1 MPGSKKTLDQMIPPQ
16 NIEAEQATLGSAMM
30 DKDALLSIRRDLH
43 TKDFYLERNRRIWEC
58 LMALT
63 DKREPTD
70 ILTLGTELQER
81 KWLESVGGR
90 EYLFT
95 IIDSVPTA
103 ANGGYYA
110 GLVRE
115 ASLRRA
121 LITFGGALQT
131 EAHDE
136 QNEAEEVLARAVG
149 GLLGLRNDGGEE
161 MEHISTVLTRVW
173 ERISEAHENKGGHIG
188 LDIGMP
194 SLDGMLGGLMGGDLF
209 VLGGRPSKGKSALSF
224 QMALNV
230 SREVAVLF
238 VSLEMSTSYLVT
250 RFLGGA
256 LNVETSRLRRGRIEQ
271 QEFNALSD
279 FIASNQERKLWFL
292 QGAGMP
298 INRLD
303 TLVQRSALRIAAKGE
318 RLGLV
323 VIDHL
328 GFVTAPGD
336 NRVTQ
341 IGNAVLGIK
350 TLARSLDAPVVL
362 CCQLRR
368 PSPGEKDKPPTLECL
383 RESGHIEEHA
393 DEVVLIHNPQA
404 GNGIMLTK
412 PVEADLIVAKHRN
425 GPTGAV
431 KMMWDSRTQRF
442 LEIEKRREAA

>member
-1 MPGSKKTLDQMIPPQ
+1 MNGLPRTPDQRIPPQ
-16 NIEAEQATLGSAMM
+16 NIEAEQAALGSAMLS
-30 DKDALLSIRRDLH
+30 KDALLELRRDLRA
-43 TKDFYLERNRRIWEC
+43 KDFYLERNRRVWDC
-58 LMALT
+58 LLSLS
-63 DKREPTD
+63 DKNEPTD
-70 ILTLGTELQER
+70 ILTLASELSER
-81 KWLESVGGR
+81 RWLEAVGGR
-90 EYLFT
+90 DYLFT

-103 ANGGYYA
+103 ANAAYYA

-121 LITFGGALQT
+121 LISFGGALQA

-136 QNEAEEVLARAVG
+136 QNEAEEVLSRAVG
-149 GLLGLRNDGGEE
+149 GLLGLKSEGGED
-161 MEHISTVLTRVW
+161 MEHISVVLNRVW
-173 ERISEAHENKGGHIG
+173 DRIAEAHANKGGHLGQDIG
-188 LDIGMP
+188 LP
-194 SLDGMLGGLMGGDLF
+194 HLDGMLGGLMGGDLV

-230 SREVAVLF
+230 SREIGVLF

-250 RFLGGA
+250 RYLGGA
-256 LNVETSRLRRGRIEQ
+256 TGVETSRLRRGRIGEE
-271 QEFNALSD
+271 EFNSLSD
-279 FIASNQERKLWFL
+279 FISSAQERKLWFL

-298 INRLD
+298 VNRLD
-303 TLVQRSALRIAAKGE
+303 TLVQRAALRIAAKEE
-318 RLGLV
+318 RLGLI

-350 TLARSLDAPVVL
+350 TLARSLDTPVIL

-368 PSPGEKDKPPTLECL
+368 PSSGEKDKPPTLECL

-393 DEVVLIHNPQA
+393 DIVVLIHNPEA
-404 GNGIMLTK
+404 GTGRLLTK
-412 PVEADLIVAKHRN
+412 PAEADLIVAKHRN

-431 KMMWDSRTQRF
+431 KMMWESRTQRF
-442 LEIEKRREAA
+442 LEIETRREAA

>member
-1 MPGSKKTLDQMIPPQ
+1 MRNESSYIPPQ
-16 NIEAEQATLGSAMM
+16 NLDAEQAALGSAMLS
-30 DKDALLSIRRDLH
+30 KDALLELRRDLR
-43 TKDFYLERNRRIWEC
+43 TKDFYMESNRRVWEC
-58 LMALT
+58 LKALS
-63 DKREPTD
+63 DKDAPTD
-70 ILTLGTELQER
+70 ILTLSSELAER
-81 KWLESVGGR
+81 NWLESIGGR
-90 EYLFT
+90 DYLFT

-103 ANGGYYA
+103 ANARYYA

-121 LITFGGALQT
+121 LITFGGALQV

-136 QNEAEEVLARAVG
+136 ENEAEEVLARAVG
-149 GLLGLRNDGGEE
+149 GLLGLKSEEGED
-161 MEHISTVLTRVW
+161 MEHISTVLGRVW
-173 ERISEAHENKGGHIG
+173 DRIAEAHENKGGNLGQDVG
-188 LDIGMP
+188 LTH
-194 SLDGMLGGLMGGDLF
+194 LDNILGGLMGGDLA

-230 SREVAVLF
+230 SRKVGVLF

-250 RFLGGA
+250 RYLGGA
-256 LNVETSRLRRGRIEQ
+256 TGVETSKLRRGRIGEE
-271 QEFNALSD
+271 EFNSLAD
-279 FIASNQERKLWFL
+279 FIGTTQDRKLWFL
-292 QGAGMP
+292 QGAGMS

-303 TLVQRSALRIAAKGE
+303 TMVQRSALRIAAKGE

-323 VIDHL
+323 VVDHL

-350 TLARSLDAPVVL
+350 TLARSLDTPVIL

-368 PSPGEKDKPPTLECL
+368 PSPGERDNPPTLECL

-393 DEVVLIHNPQA
+393 DIVMLIHNPQA
-404 GNGIMLTK
+404 GTGTLLTE
-412 PVEADLIVAKHRN
+412 PVESTVIVAKHRN

-431 KMMWDSRTQRF
+431 KMMWNPKVQRF
-442 LEIEKRREAA
+442 AEVEKER